1 MNKRLLVSGLILI
14 SSAAWADDVG
24 KVLSSTAITRDVRV
38 EQKQCAPD
46 ANPRDACRSVATIEK
61 RTTGYKVVYEYAGK
75 QYTTELKDD
84 PGATVS
90 IQISPLASTR
100 APASPAATPLA
111 ATTLPRYEERWDADR
126 DQPYRT
132 RSSNE
137 GWDADR
143 DAGNRETIVVEPR
156 YVERVYVT
164 PSYYPLSSYYYPS
177 YYPSYYAASY
187 LPVLGL
193 SIGLSRGFRGGYG
206 YYGHRGHG
214 R

>member
-1 MNKRLLVSGLILI
+1 MKKLLLVSGLLLI
-14 SSAAWADDVG
+14 SGTAFADDVG
-24 KVLSSTAITRDVRV
+24 KVLSSTPITRDVRV

-90 IQISPLASTR
+90 IQISPVATSR
-100 APASPAATPLA
+100 APANAAATPLA
-111 ATTLPRYEERWDADR
+111 TNTAPRFEERWDADR
-126 DQPYRT
+126 DQPYSVA
-132 RSSNE
+132 RSTE

-143 DAGNRETIVVEPR
+143 DRGYSETVRVEPR
-156 YVERVYVT
+156 YVERVYVA
-164 PSYYPLSSYYYPS
+164 PAYYPVNSYYYPS

-193 SIGLSRGFRGGYG
+193 SIGLSRGYRGGYG
-206 YYGHRGHG
+206 YHGHRG